1 MVKVRII
8 PTLLWKD
15 LGLVKGVGFNSWRR
29 IGSLLPAIKVFNARD
44 VDELIL
50 NDISASVSGQ
60 PPDFDTLEGVS
71 NESYVPFTVGGGI
84 QSVEDI
90 TKVLRYGADKVSINS
105 SAYTNPRIIEESAKK
120 FGSQCVVAS
129 VDVKHNPEGYF
140 CYSHSGTKNT
150 NRKVIDWV
158 KELEARGAGEI
169 LLTSIDRDGTMEGY
183 DLDLISL
190 VTSNVKVP
198 VIASGGAGN
207 YQDMVDAILLGKASA
222 VAAASIFQFTDQ
234 TPAEA
239 KKYLHKAGVS
249 VRKNFEIGNS

>member
-50 NDISASVSGQ
+50 NDIAASVSGQ

-84 QSVEDI
+84 QSVDDI
-90 TKVLRYGADKVSINS
+90 TKILRYGADKVSINS
-105 SAYTNPRIIEESAKK
+105 SAYTSPRIIEESAKK

-129 VDVKHNPEGYF
+129 VDVKRSPEGYF

-150 NRKVIDWV
+150 GQKVIDWV

-183 DLDLISL
+183 DLELISL
-190 VTSNVKVP
+190 VTSNVKIP

-207 YQDMVDAILLGKASA
+207 YQDMVDAILIGKASA

-234 TPAEA
+234 TPTEA

-249 VRKNFEIGNS
+249 VRKNFEIGNF

>member
-15 LGLVKGVGFNSWRR
+15 LGLVKGIGFNSWRR

-50 NDISASVSGQ
+50 NDISASVFEQ

-84 QSVEDI
+84 QSVDDI
-90 TKVLRYGADKVSINS
+90 TKILRYGADKVSINS
-105 SAYTNPRIIEESAKK
+105 SAYTNPTIIEESAKK

-129 VDVKHNPEGYF
+129 VDVKRSPEGEYF
-140 CYSHSGTKNT
+140 CYSHSGSKNT
-150 NRKVIDWV
+150 NRKVLNWV
-158 KELEARGAGEI
+158 KELESRGAGEI

-183 DLDLISL
+183 DLDLISS
-190 VTSNVKVP
+190 VTSSVKIP

-207 YQDMVDAILLGKASA
+207 YQDMVDAILIGKASA

-239 KKYLHKAGVS
+239 KKYLHKAGVP
-249 VRKNFEIGNS
+249 VRKNFEVGN

>member
-60 PPDFDTLEGVS
+60 SPDFDTLEGVS

-105 SAYTNPRIIEESAKK
+105 SAYTNPRIIEESAKNL
-120 FGSQCVVAS
+120 VLS
-129 VDVKHNPEGYF
+129 V
-140 CYSHSGTKNT
+140 
-150 NRKVIDWV
+150 
-158 KELEARGAGEI
+158 
-169 LLTSIDRDGTMEGY
+169 
-183 DLDLISL
+183 
-190 VTSNVKVP
+190 
-198 VIASGGAGN
+198 
-207 YQDMVDAILLGKASA
+207 
-222 VAAASIFQFTDQ
+222 
-234 TPAEA
+234 
-239 KKYLHKAGVS
+239 
-249 VRKNFEIGNS
+249 